1 MGRRK
6 KRKDVGLIVLS
17 AVDLVTG
24 LLSLIFSAFAIQV
37 LAIMASGLTLMKAV
51 KVAIQTEKT
60 AIFVK
65 PIAVTAIRQL
75 TRSERMKSFFEKIK
89 VNLKNN
95 PVTLVTAIVELAAC
109 GGLGYVLTDYLD
121 RFHWAVG
128 WKIYAVSFGMA
139 ALIYAAIC
147 VLTVYLGHDNP
158 AFAKIREAVKFI
170 GGEKAVTVLDAS
182 VEETKATISALKE
195 AEAKAKAEE
204 ERIAAERAKDEAI
217 YAKIIEE
224 ENKRKEAEK
233 KAKIAAYKATH
244 PEER

>member
-1 MGRRK
+1 MGRRTR
-6 KRKDVGLIVLS
+6 RKDVGLIILS

-24 LLSLIFSAFAIQV
+24 LLSLVFSAFAIQV

-51 KVAIQTEKT
+51 KVAVQTEKT

-65 PIAVTAIRQL
+65 PIAITAIRQL
-75 TRSERMKSFFEKIK
+75 TRSGRMKVFFAKLK
-89 VNLKNN
+89 ANLKNN
-95 PVTLVTAIVELAAC
+95 PVTLVTAIIELAVC

-121 RFHWAVG
+121 RFNWAVG
-128 WKIYAVSFGMA
+128 WKLYAVAFGMA

-147 VLTVYLGHDNP
+147 LLTVYLGHDNP
-158 AFAKIREAVKFI
+158 AFAKIRESVKFI

-182 VEETKATISALKE
+182 VEETKAAISALKE
-195 AEAKAKAEE
+195 EAAKAKAEE